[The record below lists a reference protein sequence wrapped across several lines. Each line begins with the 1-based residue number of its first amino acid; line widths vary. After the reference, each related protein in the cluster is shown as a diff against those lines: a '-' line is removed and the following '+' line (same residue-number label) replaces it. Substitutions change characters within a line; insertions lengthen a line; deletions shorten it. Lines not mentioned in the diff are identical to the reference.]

1 MAVSLYVKWGS
12 YGVLLTFLQSTS
24 ECEVPGNA
32 IGTQKIEP
40 VVAVIIIIITLA
52 KGFHNYSIEEELI
65 PQCVKCHL

>member
-12 YGVLLTFLQSTS
+12 SGVLLNFLQSTS

-40 VVAVIIIIITLA
+40 VVAVIIITLA
-52 KGFHNYSIEEELI
+52 KGFTTI
-65 PQCVKCHL
+65 PLRRN

>member
-12 YGVLLTFLQSTS
+12 SGVLLNFLQSTS

-40 VVAVIIIIITLA
+40 VVAVIIITLA
-52 KGFHNYSIEEELI
+52 KGLHNYSIEEELI